1 MKDEFVEDVGKFV
14 KPPLISAQ
22 GINES
27 RSVKKAEIRGRAD
40 QVKIGDV
47 GKKIAAPVFN
57 RRAATFTFGSYC

>member
-22 GINES
+22 GINKS

-40 QVKIGDV
+40 QAKNWRCR
-47 GKKIAAPVFN
+47 GKK
-57 RRAATFTFGSYC
+57 